1 MFSAARQRAVLA
13 MACVIVIYPAYGEQ
27 GSPSMDPANPTYPVP
42 VTTYESVL
50 PGTTQ
55 AYLREADAKR
65 LPWRKLFEPDGSFV
79 PEEKLRGGSDAAVAL
94 SPTPAPTP
102 PAAEVMAP
110 GGSDMRAVIRS
121 INAAQGKVKLKHGPI
136 KRLGMPGMTMVFR
149 VKDPAILE
157 QVKEG
162 EEVGVTVEV
171 EGSRFFV
178 TGFQK

>member
-1 MFSAARQRAVLA
+1 MKPIFSAARKRAVLA
-13 MACVIVIYPAYGEQ
+13 MTCVIVIYPAYGAHDA
-27 GSPSMDPANPTYPVP
+27 PSRDPANPTYPVP
-42 VTTYESVL
+42 ETTYKSVL

-79 PEEKLRGGSDAAVAL
+79 PEEKLRGGSDAAA
-94 SPTPAPTP
+94 STPTPALRT
-102 PAAEVMAP
+102 AEPMVP
-110 GGSDMRAVIRS
+110 NGSDMRAVIRS
-121 INAAQGKVKLKHGPI
+121 INVAQGKVKLKHGPI
-136 KRLGMPGMTMVFR
+136 QRLGMPGMTMVFR
-149 VKDPAILE
+149 VQDPAILE

-162 EEVGVTVEV
+162 EEVGVTIEV